1 VSLRKRSREIGLRQT
16 SSGAQ
21 SKHVSEGHLTC
32 QNGHLKA
39 PKLSAH
45 PPFNFSHQ
53 DPEPQ
58 CLPGRFLNFP
68 GRVVVDSC
76 SSLVSC
82 SGKQCLLHR
91 FRFIYR
97 DNRVPYYQKLFQTN
111 DSKRMWWKV
120 SIWAKTP
127 KNSVPFGYR
136 AFTHGQFFNNR
147 PTEVAGLCGPI

>member
-1 VSLRKRSREIGLRQT
+1 MPERT
-16 SSGAQ
+16 SQGSQAI
-21 SKHVSEGHLTC
+21 
-32 QNGHLKA
+32 
-39 PKLSAH
+39 
-45 PPFNFSHQ
+45 
-53 DPEPQ
+53 
-58 CLPGRFLNFP
+58 
-68 GRVVVDSC
+68 C
-76 SSLVSC
+76 SSSFQFFT
-82 SGKQCLLHR
+82 SGSRATMFTRTLPQLSR